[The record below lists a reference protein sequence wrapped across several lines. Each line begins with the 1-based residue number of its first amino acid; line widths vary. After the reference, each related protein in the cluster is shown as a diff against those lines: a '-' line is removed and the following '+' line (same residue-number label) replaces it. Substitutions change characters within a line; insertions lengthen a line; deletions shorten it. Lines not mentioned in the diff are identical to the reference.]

1 MGATVL
7 GELPLVPGV
16 STGGDLGLPYA
27 LVSNLQEA
35 GATEWRKAMEEI
47 AAVVAREVLNVP

>member
-1 MGATVL
+1 MGVTVL

-16 STGGDLGLPYA
+16 STGSDRGLPYA

-35 GATEWRKAMEEI
+35 GATEWKQSMEKI
-47 AAVVAREVLNVP
+47 ADVVAREVLNVS